1 MACRRKHSQ
10 CQCPWCH
17 RTFEI
22 TTCRCRVTAVQAPC
36 TPPTKH
42 GQRAVDLSDY
52 EDKKQGINVWERSD
66 VENVGTK
73 LEEVKS
79 PAYYVSISEVS
90 DSLLLS
96 RSPARRGWRLQY
108 GCTWKTDGGGEE
120 KQGSVCVCGGG
131 GGGSGGGG
139 NQGWA
144 EYEGREAR
152 EGVGEGGGVRGG
164 ERGRRPEMEG
174 RKFIADLNAATQEC
188 CHMNLNRYAGR
199 FLRSPIT
206 VEAAR
211 RRKGNDLQG
220 RTLWPAGQ
228 DGRSQRENR
237 KPVDTAG
244 SGASHYGP
252 DRTPSSR
259 NTLVIVSCQT
269 IPLSHPTP
277 TLSPHP
283 PRIFLR

>member
-1 MACRRKHSQ
+1 M
-10 CQCPWCH
+10 
-17 RTFEI
+17 
-22 TTCRCRVTAVQAPC
+22 QAPC

-96 RSPARRGWRLQY
+96 RSPPRRGWRLQY

-120 KQGSVCVCGGG
+120 KQGSVWGGG
-131 GGGSGGGG
+131 GGGESGGGG

-252 DRTPSSR
+252 DRRPHTEQSQHTRHRQLPN
-259 NTLVIVSCQT
+259 NTSFA
-269 IPLSHPTP
+269 
-277 TLSPHP
+277 PHP
-283 PRIFLR
+283 HSLPPPPTHLPEVTLCF